1 MKSSSESIPTY
12 RNTQSGTV
20 LRIIMVSML
29 VMFLVIGFSSSPW
42 MIPTT
47 ILLIILIA
55 TFHSLT
61 TEVHEDSIV
70 IWFGIGLIRRTIP
83 ISRIEGCSVA
93 RTPWYVGWGIRL
105 LPGGGWL
112 WNVSGFESVELSYV
126 AGGRFR
132 IGTDQPEELSAAIT
146 SVIMSENDT
155 DPA

>member
-1 MKSSSESIPTY
+1 MY

-20 LRIIMVSML
+20 VRIIMVSIL
-29 VMFLVIGFSSSPW
+29 VLFLVIGLSTSPW
-42 MIPTT
+42 MMPLTV
-47 ILLIILIA
+47 LLIIMLA

-61 TEVHEDSIV
+61 TEVYEDSIV

-83 ISRIEGCSVA
+83 ISRIGSCSVA

-112 WNVSGFESVELSYV
+112 WNVSGFQSVELSYV

-132 IGTDQPEELSAAIT
+132 IGTDQPEELSEAIT
-146 SVIMSENDT
+146 IAIMSENDT